1 MRFSCCGFLCSPP
14 LYNSFLS
21 KKIHTTMPRLA
32 LKWCQRIV
40 RCACAGSSP
49 SVIANPMRAWTK
61 KSWTFVQKLGA
72 FEKKFP
78 IFLSKFTTSDTEVS
92 ESEPV
97 AHEIQSHGGEP
108 ERLTPLPQKENRPST
123 GCCRGAIVHCALP
136 WPMPRRVGE
145 ISSCLCW

>member
-1 MRFSCCGFLCSPP
+1 MRFDYCRFFYSPP

-32 LKWCQRIV
+32 LRCAKRIV

-49 SVIANPMRAWTK
+49 RVIANPMRAWTK
-61 KSWTFVQKLGA
+61 KSWTFVQKSGA

-78 IFLSKFTTSDTEVS
+78 IFLSKFTTSGAEKP
-92 ESEPV
+92 EGGQV
-97 AHEIQSHGGEP
+97 APGTLIDVCEP

-123 GCCRGAIVHCALP
+123 GCCRGAIVHCVLP
-136 WPMPRRVGE
+136 WSMPRRVGE
-145 ISSCLCW
+145 ISSCLYW